1 MTCASPLSR
10 ALAFCAPFQRQP
22 LALHP
27 IGPSSFHPRNAGLP
41 LALPLYASV
50 SPRLSR
56 WQPSRLDHLR
66 CEQGRDDGLDG
77 QRYTQRDSNCVHMQ
91 SPRLRVCTQ
100 AQLRCCKVCSAQ
112 VRQLE
117 PLHIRYE
124 AHSLGTSS
132 ASWSGRQL
140 HTSPSISWYLGPKIS
155 AAGASSY
162 TILRPVCHTLLVS

>member
-1 MTCASPLSR
+1 MVVWVCRGPLEQLPAMRGTAYMGFSFIVTSIVLVICSSYR
-10 ALAFCAPFQRQP
+10 IHIYMR
-22 LALHP
+22 
-27 IGPSSFHPRNAGLP
+27 GPRM
-41 LALPLYASV
+41 
-50 SPRLSR
+50 
-56 WQPSRLDHLR
+56 QDHLR

-77 QRYTQRDSNCVHMQ
+77 QRCTYRDSNCVHMQ

-140 HTSPSISWYLGPKIS
+140 HTSPSISWHIGPKIS